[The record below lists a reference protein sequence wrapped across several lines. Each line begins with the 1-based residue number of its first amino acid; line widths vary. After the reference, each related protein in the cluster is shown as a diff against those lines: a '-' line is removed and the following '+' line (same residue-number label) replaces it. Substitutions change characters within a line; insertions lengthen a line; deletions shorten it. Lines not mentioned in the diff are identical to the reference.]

1 MPRFCANAMPVYDIM
16 LFYVWLS
23 ELRILVSVEGE
34 AILEPAFHRSQSM
47 ILDVLFFRRFLCVRI
62 YAQRSEKHLG
72 GFMWLTCSWCL
83 EALCYVEE
91 RKLLFRK

>member
-1 MPRFCANAMPVYDIM
+1 MFKHIQENVPRFCANAMPVYDIM

-47 ILDVLFFRRFLCVRI
+47 I
-62 YAQRSEKHLG
+62 
-72 GFMWLTCSWCL
+72 
-83 EALCYVEE
+83 
-91 RKLLFRK
+91 

>member
-1 MPRFCANAMPVYDIM
+1 MPVYDIM

-47 ILDVLFFRRFLCVRI
+47 ILDVLFSEVFVCVDICTEIRKAFGGI
-62 YAQRSEKHLG
+62 YVAH
-72 GFMWLTCSWCL
+72 M
-83 EALCYVEE
+83 
-91 RKLLFRK
+91 